1 MIQERRVN
9 RSPQP
14 VQPAKRKRQIGHS
27 PRRPAKGKL
36 PLDLRAS
43 PDVLDGVVA
52 VLGNPR
58 ADGEHVQVEYDVT
71 AVEVQQ
77 VDENSVGTAAN
88 FQFVLAIGG
97 LRKKSKSK
105 IKFFYTL

>member
-1 MIQERRVN
+1 MIQERRVD

-14 VQPAKRKRQIGHS
+14 VQPAKRKRQIRHS
-27 PRRPAKGKL
+27 PHRPTMGEF

-58 ADGEHVQVEYDVT
+58 TDGEHVQVEYDVT
-71 AVEVQQ
+71 TVEVEP
-77 VDENSVGTAAN
+77 VDENLVGTTAN
-88 FQFVLAIGG
+88 FYFLLTIGR
-97 LRKKSKSK
+97 L
-105 IKFFYTL
+105 Y